1 MMNLG
6 EKLRALRLENGIS
19 TTQLELLSG
28 ISQSNISK
36 IERNVQSPS
45 VDTLLK
51 ITEALGT
58 SLIDLF
64 DISDDF
70 PTDLVNLV
78 NTAKKLTPQQRKKVT
93 EMIQSF
99 LN

>member
-36 IERNVQSPS
+36 IERNIQSPS

-64 DISDDF
+64 DISEEL
-70 PTDLVNLV
+70 PSDLVNLV

>member
-1 MMNLG
+1 MNLG
-6 EKLRALRLENGIS
+6 EKLRTLRLENGIS

-64 DISDDF
+64 DINEDF